1 MWFEQR
7 SARPERS
14 GSTVLELRE
23 LIAARPLHL
32 RGPLAPGQRVPGGE
46 RSGRGRAQGFDLDG
60 VGPYVPGD
68 DVRWI
73 DWRAT
78 ARSGTP
84 KSKRF
89 LAHSHRA
96 RMIVPDLAAD
106 LRFGTRDR
114 LMLKTVALAAA
125 YLAWESLILAEPVG
139 LALPGESPVAPRRGR
154 RHLLGLL
161 DMLRAAHDQST
172 GRDRLAAAVT
182 EGSGMVGR
190 QDEVCVISDF
200 AGVPGLVAESRAL
213 AGIRTL
219 RAFLVEDPLSHRPLP
234 RGVYPARNPA
244 DGERRAF
251 RIGARA
257 AAMSEEVAAAC
268 RAGTVRQLR
277 DGGWEVR
284 SALDLLPRGSH
295 GPEGSR

>member
-1 MWFEQR
+1 MWSER
-7 SARPERS
+7 RLARPERS
-14 GSTVLELRE
+14 GSTTLEMRE

-32 RGPLAPGQRVPGGE
+32 RGPLAPGQRMPGGE

-60 VGPYVPGD
+60 VGPYTPGD

-106 LRFGTRDR
+106 LRFGTRVR

-125 YLAWESLILAEPVG
+125 HLAWESLILAEPVG
-139 LALPGESPVAPRRGR
+139 LALPGETAVEPRRGR
-154 RHLLGLL
+154 RHLLRLL
-161 DMLRAAHDQST
+161 VMLRAAHDRTT
-172 GRDRLAAAVT
+172 GREALAAAVN
-182 EGSGMVGR
+182 EASGMVGR
-190 QDEVCVISDF
+190 RDEVCVISDF
-200 AGVPGLVAESRAL
+200 AGVSGFVSESRAL
-213 AGIRTL
+213 AEIRTL

-244 DGERRAF
+244 DGARRAF
-251 RIGARA
+251 RIGPRA
-257 AAMSEEVAAAC
+257 AAMSEEIAGAC
-268 RAGTVRQLR
+268 RAETVRQLR

-284 SALDLLPRGSH
+284 NALDLLPRGS
-295 GPEGSR
+295 GGSR